1 MSRTVE
7 YFLGRSN
14 AANLVTKMSLG
25 AGCSSAIW
33 ENQNDHVRYEAPHN
47 HTLSLYLKGGTG
59 TRRLDAGNVSGWPG
73 AVCIMPAGQ
82 SSEWEITNR
91 FRFVHL
97 YLSDE
102 RLRSMFS
109 ETHDCDARQLDLTE
123 ANFVDK
129 PNVAQPLAEL
139 ARAAMSNNM
148 LHAEGALT
156 DLIGGLSGRKARL
169 LGGLAPHVLR
179 RVEDYIEAY
188 LTTTIH
194 LNDLALLA
202 NMSEFH
208 FHRMFRLVRGYPPH
222 AWITGQRVRRAK
234 QRLRSDTPIAEIAVD
249 CGFSSQSHLT
259 RVFRN
264 QTGRTPAQFRKLLR
278 DT

>member
-1 MSRTVE
+1 MLRTVE
-7 YFLGRSN
+7 HFLGRSN
-14 AANLVTKMSLG
+14 AANLATKMSLG
-25 AGCSSAIW
+25 AGCSVAIW

-47 HTLSLYLKGGTG
+47 HTFSLYLKGGTG
-59 TRRLDAGNVSGWPG
+59 TRRLDAGKVSGWPG

-82 SSEWEITNR
+82 SSEWEITKR

-109 ETHDCDARQLDLTE
+109 EAHDCDARQLDLTE

-156 DLIGGLSGRKARL
+156 DLIGVLPGRKARL

-188 LTTTIH
+188 LATTIH

-208 FHRMFRLVRGYPPH
+208 FHRMFRLVRGCPPR
-222 AWITGQRVRRAK
+222 AWITRQRVRRAK
-234 QRLRSDTPIAEIAVD
+234 QFLRSDTPIAEVSVD

>member
-1 MSRTVE
+1 MTRTVE
-7 YFLGRSN
+7 HFLSLSN
-14 AANLVTKMSLG
+14 AENLSTKMNLG
-25 AGCSSAIW
+25 AGCGVAIW
-33 ENQNDHVRYEAPHN
+33 ENQNDHVRYEVPDN
-47 HTLSLYLKGGTG
+47 NTFSLYLEGGTG
-59 TRRLDAGNVSGWPG
+59 TRRLDAGKVSGWPG

-82 SSEWEITNR
+82 SSEWEITQR

-109 ETHDCDARQLDLTE
+109 ETHDCDARQLDLPE
-123 ANFVDK
+123 ANFADK

-139 ARAAMSNNM
+139 ARAAMSNNI

-156 DLIGGLSGRKARL
+156 DLIGALSGRHTRL
-169 LGGLAPHVLR
+169 LGGLAPHILR
-179 RVEDYIEAY
+179 RVEDYIEAS
-188 LTTTIH
+188 LASTIH

-208 FHRMFRLVRGYPPH
+208 FHRMFRLVQGCPPH
-222 AWITGQRVRRAK
+222 AWITRQRVRRAK
-234 QRLRSDTPIAEIAVD
+234 QLLRSDTPIAEVAVD

-259 RVFRN
+259 RVFHN

>member
-1 MSRTVE
+1 MLRTVE
-7 YFLGRSN
+7 HFLGHSN
-14 AANLVTKMSLG
+14 AANLATKMSLG
-25 AGCSSAIW
+25 AGCRVAIW

-59 TRRLDAGNVSGWPG
+59 TRRLDAGKVSGWPG

-82 SSEWEITNR
+82 SSEWEITKR

-109 ETHDCDARQLDLTE
+109 EAHDCDARQLDLTE

-139 ARAAMSNNM
+139 ARAAISNNM

-156 DLIGGLSGRKARL
+156 DLIGELPGRKARL

-188 LTTTIH
+188 LATTIH
-194 LNDLALLA
+194 LSDLARLA

-208 FHRMFRLVRGYPPH
+208 FHRMFRLVRGCPPH
-222 AWITGQRVRRAK
+222 AWITVQRVRRAK
-234 QRLRSDTPIAEIAVD
+234 QLLCSNTPVAEIAVD

-278 DT
+278 AM

>member
-1 MSRTVE
+1 MTQTVE
-7 YFLGRSN
+7 HFLSLSN
-14 AANLVTKMSLG
+14 AENLSTKMNLG
-25 AGCSSAIW
+25 AGCGVAIW
-33 ENQNDHVRYEAPHN
+33 ENRNDHVRYEAPHN
-47 HTLSLYLKGGTG
+47 NTFSLYLKGGTG
-59 TRRLDAGNVSGWPG
+59 TRRLDASKVSGWPG

-82 SSEWEITNR
+82 SSEWEITKR

-102 RLRSMFS
+102 RLRSMFA
-109 ETHDCDARQLDLTE
+109 EAHDCDARQLDLPE
-123 ANFVDK
+123 ANFADK
-129 PNVAQPLAEL
+129 PNMAQPLAEL
-139 ARAAMSNNM
+139 AHAAMSNNM

-156 DLIGGLSGRKARL
+156 DLIGGLSGRQTRL
-169 LGGLAPHVLR
+169 LGGLAPHILR

-188 LTTTIH
+188 LASTIH

-208 FHRMFRLVRGYPPH
+208 FHRMFRLVQGCPPH
-222 AWITGQRVRRAK
+222 TWITKQRVRRAK
-234 QRLRSDTPIAEIAVD
+234 QLLGSDTPLVEVAVD

-259 RVFRN
+259 RVFQK
-264 QTGRTPAQFRKLLR
+264 QTGRTPAQYRKLLR

>member
-1 MSRTVE
+1 M
-7 YFLGRSN
+7 
-14 AANLVTKMSLG
+14 
-25 AGCSSAIW
+25 AIW
-33 ENQNDHVRYEAPHN
+33 ENQNDRVRYEAPHN
-47 HTLSLYLKGGTG
+47 NTFSLYLEGGTG
-59 TRRLDAGNVSGWPG
+59 TRRLDAGKVSGWPG

-82 SSEWEITNR
+82 SSEWEITKR

-109 ETHDCDARQLDLTE
+109 ETHDCDARQLDLPE
-123 ANFVDK
+123 ANFADK

-139 ARAAMSNNM
+139 AHAAMSNNM

-156 DLIGGLSGRKARL
+156 DLIGALSGRQTRL
-169 LGGLAPHVLR
+169 LGGLAPHILR

-188 LTTTIH
+188 LASTIH

-208 FHRMFRLVRGYPPH
+208 FHRMFRLVQGCPPH
-222 AWITGQRVRRAK
+222 AWITKQRVRRAK
-234 QRLRSDTPIAEIAVD
+234 QLLGSDAPIVEVAVD

-259 RVFRN
+259 RVFRE
-264 QTGRTPAQFRKLLR
+264 QTGRTPAQYRKLLR
-278 DT
+278 DA